1 LAGVVLLASLAA
13 AGSAHAAPLHAG
25 VGQADITPRT
35 GYYLGGWTRQDRV
48 AQGQHTR
55 LWARALVLQRGDRK
69 VALVAL
75 DLFMVPGGLVK
86 QVGDALASRGF
97 SESNLLVSAS
107 HTHSGPGGYANFRTF
122 NTAAPGLA
130 TATDP
135 LSFYRLLDAPPADP
149 QLYTFLVHQVTA
161 AVRSADADRGP
172 ARAGWGR
179 AEIHGLTMNRSIEA
193 HLADHGIVKDR
204 GSGSAAEDPLGV
216 DHTIDPSVNV
226 LRVDKLVRG
235 RRVPIGGWSTFADH
249 GTVTKSS
256 FQFYNEDHHASA
268 IQVFEQR
275 VRRAGRVPRRQL
287 VLNVYGNSNEGDQSA
302 GLVRDG
308 PAASD
313 YVGRVEAAAMFRA
326 WRRAGAALTAEPELD
341 VRWTRTCFCGQA
353 TEGGNVADYAMIGF
367 PFLTGSEEERGPL
380 FDITHVPFE
389 GVRNPLPV
397 PGQGHKNGIPLD
409 ASMVPKAVP
418 LAALRVG
425 DGLIVTLPGEPTA
438 EVGARVRAAVRQATG
453 LDRIVVS
460 GLSGEFIQ
468 YLTTPEEYDRQ
479 HYEGGSTLYGPLSSN
494 LLRQELVEL
503 ARRLV
508 SGQPAQAAYSLDPT
522 NGVTPNGPPYGRGAA
537 SGQIAEQPA
546 RTVTRFGHVAFG
558 WRGGPYG
565 LDRPVGRAFVV
576 VQRRVGERW
585 RTADSDLGLGT
596 LWKVDEDGN
605 YRASWEV
612 PRDAA
617 SGRYRLQIRAKRYR
631 LTSRSF
637 RVRPSLAIAVRSVS
651 ASPDRV
657 AVALDYPAAV
667 RDVDLRYRPPSARGG
682 VVRFRVGGRTV
693 AVRSRGTVF
702 ELSRTPGQ
710 RVSVP
715 AGAARDRHGNRNG
728 AAIALP

>member
-1 LAGVVLLASLAA
+1 MLLLVLAPFVA
-13 AGSAHAAPLHAG
+13 AGSAHAATLRAG

-69 VALVAL
+69 VALVAV

-86 QVGDALASRGF
+86 HVGDALASRGF

-107 HTHSGPGGYANFRTF
+107 HTHSGPGGYANFKTF

-135 LSFYRLLDAPPADP
+135 LSFYRLLDSPPADP
-149 QLYTFLVHQVTA
+149 QLYTFLVRQVTA
-161 AVRSADADRGP
+161 AVRRADADLGR

-193 HLADHGIVKDR
+193 HLADHGMQLER
-204 GSGSAAEDPLGV
+204 GSGSAAQDPLGV
-216 DHTIDPSVNV
+216 DHTIDPQVNV
-226 LRVDKLVRG
+226 LRVDKIVRG

-256 FQFYNEDHHASA
+256 FQYYNEDHHASA

-313 YVGRVEAAAMFRA
+313 YVGRVEAAAMVRA
-326 WRRAGAALTAEPELD
+326 WRDARSALTPEPVLD
-341 VRWTRTCFCGQA
+341 MRWTRTCFCGQT
-353 TEGGNVADYAMIGF
+353 TEGGAVADYAMIGF

-380 FDITHVPFE
+380 FDVTHVPFE
-389 GVRNPLPV
+389 GMRNPLPV
-397 PGQGHKNGIPLD
+397 PGQGHKQGIPLD
-409 ASMVPKAVP
+409 ASTVPKAVP

-438 EVGARVRAAVRQATG
+438 EVGARVRAAVRQTTG
-453 LDRIVVS
+453 LERVVVS
-460 GLSGEFIQ
+460 GLAGEFIQ

-494 LLRQELVEL
+494 LLRQELAEL
-503 ARRLV
+503 SRRLV
-508 SGQPAQAAYSLDPT
+508 RGEPAQAAYPLDPT
-522 NGVTPNGPPYGRGAA
+522 NGIVPNGEPYGSGAA
-537 SGQIAEQPA
+537 SGAIAEPPA
-546 RTVTRFGHVAFG
+546 RTVRRFERAAFA
-558 WRGGPYG
+558 WSGGAYG
-565 LDRPVGRAFVV
+565 LDRPVGRAFVL
-576 VQRRVGERW
+576 VQRRVKGRW
-585 RTADSDLGLGT
+585 RTVDSDLGLGM
-596 LWKVDEDGN
+596 LWKVDEHGA
-605 YRASWEV
+605 YRATWEV
-612 PRDAA
+612 PRAA
-617 SGRYRLQIRAKRYR
+617 ATGRYRLQVRAKRYR
-631 LTSRSF
+631 LSSRSF
-637 RVRPSLAIAVRSVS
+637 RVRPSRALTLRRVAS
-651 ASPDRV
+651 APDRV
-657 AVALDYPAAV
+657 AVALDYPGAV

-693 AVRSRGTVF
+693 AVRTRGAVF
-702 ELSRTPGQ
+702 EVPRPPGAS
-710 RVSVP
+710 VSVP
-715 AGAARDRHGNRNG
+715 AGAARDRRGNRNG
-728 AAIALP
+728 TAVALP